1 MTATNN
7 NSNYIVSDEKVIDSL
22 VEELVVAETKTLNER
37 IGENKIDLHNYLKHD
52 GGRGRKTGMA
62 LLVNKISNLTIIDVD
77 INKSYNDEL
86 KETVRKDI
94 LSKLSDKDVI
104 VKTASGG
111 LHIYCNTNF
120 FYAVSNRMIKC
131 YSCNDYDIDIMTSID
146 DSKRSLVVM
155 ADSRVRKNATE
166 PINTYSF
173 IRGSYDSTITRTVN
187 DILNDLNIKVR
198 VEQKNEEIKSIMNEN
213 KDVNIDDKLAQS
225 IVDSMRD
232 FEVHNDGGNMN
243 LEKEV
248 TLFTLFQAINSLP
261 NHLINEAYDNV
272 YNFCSL
278 TENAKSNFEKARSRY
293 AYLMTSPFVLVKIL
307 KLYQKEYYDEYVLP
321 LLRKPKITFDIKL
334 DDSFLITDIRRK
346 AENHQYKNSSEVIE
360 DLSRV
365 IRFVDCGNKYFIQ
378 KDYNIHDKM
387 NQISFVLQSNMK
399 ESLKMIKLFNEEGK
413 TITAWD
419 VLLNQLSSLTVK
431 GVCFKSNSP
440 DVFST
445 FQGYKYN
452 ILEKLDY
459 SKIEMFMNFIKEAIC
474 DNNDE
479 VYKYLLGWIA
489 SMIQHPGIKNETAI
503 ILKGLQG
510 TGKNRFTDIIS
521 ELLAG
526 YSCKNITE
534 ISELTGNFNS
544 VVENKMFLVLNEL
557 KNVGEDRLANFNA
570 LKSIITDNEIRI
582 NEKNQPR
589 RTAQNVAN
597 FIFVTNNVYPVKI
610 EVGDRR
616 YVVLRVNG
624 KYKGQFDYF
633 KNLMDSCTKEFY
645 DNLLTYFINY
655 DLSSFNVRIIPM
667 TEAKQ
672 DLIELSSNPLDV
684 WINTHYDELCAGM
697 TCKNALLCKPSDMKD
712 KNFQM
717 SIKDKCDKK
726 QRRID
731 GKQTWYYV
739 LKEEMK
745 GLYKQ
750 VEPNDNEDSF
760 TDDEIP
766 VNEAL

>member
-1 MTATNN
+1 
-7 NSNYIVSDEKVIDSL
+7 
-22 VEELVVAETKTLNER
+22 
-37 IGENKIDLHNYLKHD
+37 
-52 GGRGRKTGMA
+52 
-62 LLVNKISNLTIIDVD
+62 
-77 INKSYNDEL
+77 
-86 KETVRKDI
+86 
-94 LSKLSDKDVI
+94 
-104 VKTASGG
+104 
-111 LHIYCNTNF
+111 
-120 FYAVSNRMIKC
+120 
-131 YSCNDYDIDIMTSID
+131 MTSMD

-173 IRGSYDSTITRTVN
+173 IRGSYDSTLTRTVN

-198 VEQKNEEIKSIMNEN
+198 VEQKNEEIKTIMNEN

-225 IVDSMRD
+225 IVDGMSD

-272 YNFCSL
+272 YNFCNL
-278 TENAKSNFEKARSRY
+278 TENAKSNFEKARCRY
-293 AYLMTSPFVLVKIL
+293 AHLMTSPFVLVKIL

-399 ESLKMIKLFNEEGK
+399 ESLKMIKLFKEEGK

-431 GVCFKSNSP
+431 GVCFKSDSP

-452 ILEKLDY
+452 VLEKPDY
-459 SKIEMFMNFIKEAIC
+459 SKIEMFMNFIKEVIC

-489 SMIQHPGIKNETAI
+489 SMIQHPGIKNETTI

-534 ISELTGNFNS
+534 IGELTGNFNS
-544 VVENKMFLVLNEL
+544 V
-557 KNVGEDRLANFNA
+557 
-570 LKSIITDNEIRI
+570 
-582 NEKNQPR
+582 
-589 RTAQNVAN
+589 
-597 FIFVTNNVYPVKI
+597 
-610 EVGDRR
+610 
-616 YVVLRVNG
+616 
-624 KYKGQFDYF
+624 
-633 KNLMDSCTKEFY
+633 
-645 DNLLTYFINY
+645 
-655 DLSSFNVRIIPM
+655 
-667 TEAKQ
+667 
-672 DLIELSSNPLDV
+672 
-684 WINTHYDELCAGM
+684 
-697 TCKNALLCKPSDMKD
+697 
-712 KNFQM
+712 
-717 SIKDKCDKK
+717 
-726 QRRID
+726 
-731 GKQTWYYV
+731 
-739 LKEEMK
+739 
-745 GLYKQ
+745 
-750 VEPNDNEDSF
+750 
-760 TDDEIP
+760 
-766 VNEAL
+766 